1 MASENIILY
10 SGGMAMSRV
19 NRRQILL
26 TTLTAAAYAASSL
39 SQTVERMPI
48 TAHPI
53 ELTSAVRAADRTTP
67 TPNFSRM
74 AAGLYGK
81 QIVQTAS
88 SQGDYTIQVLALLV
102 SPHAD
107 TGDVKLPGA
116 SVLTVQSGIV
126 ELIQGGNKTRLN
138 PGAVATVAEDL
149 PLRLVN
155 TDENRPAHLR
165 AVVLAGIR

>member
-1 MASENIILY
+1 MT
-10 SGGMAMSRV
+10 RV

-26 TTLTAAAYAASSL
+26 ATLTAAAYVASPL
-39 SQTVERMPI
+39 SQTVDLKPVR
-48 TAHPI
+48 AHPI
-53 ELTSAVRAADRTTP
+53 ELTSSVRAADRTTP

-74 AAGLYGK
+74 AASLYGK

-88 SQGDYTIQVLALLV
+88 SKGDYTIQVLALLV
-102 SPHAD
+102 SPHAA

-116 SVLTVQSGIV
+116 SVLMVQSGIV
-126 ELIQGGNKTRLN
+126 ELIQGDNKMRLN

-155 TDENRPAHLR
+155 TDESRPAHLR
-165 AVVLAGIR
+165 AVVLGGTR